1 MVGPVVGGRTG
12 YAGIGIDATFT
23 GTITGEARTPIVANL
38 ALSAEG
44 GRGAGETVL
53 GTRYTFLASLCVVAG
68 NTGQYDILSACL
80 CILVGCTGLAQASGR
95 DQVVASLTTHTC

>member
-12 YAGIGIDATFT
+12 YAGIGIDTAFT

-53 GTRYTFLASLCVVAG
+53 GA
-68 NTGQYDILSACL
+68 
-80 CILVGCTGLAQASGR
+80 
-95 DQVVASLTTHTC
+95 